1 MGIALLPTLSRRLRA
16 GDDQGAMNSMNRG
29 MEIAAFLTLPATAAL
44 LAVPSFLIGGLLERG
59 EFTSLDTQNAALAL
73 SMFALG
79 LPAFVLLK
87 VLTPAFFAREN
98 TRTPMIFASISA
110 LINLTIGV
118 ALFFTLGFHGLA
130 LATSLAAWAN
140 VLCLGVIL
148 YKEGWFHFD
157 ARLQS
162 RLPRI
167 TLAASIMG
175 FVLWALEPFA
185 RGGLNGGL
193 LTDYIS
199 LLALCAA
206 GGLVYII
213 AALTLRA
220 FSRHDI
226 LDAVK
231 KPPAEP

>member
-1 MGIALLPTLSRRLRA
+1 
-16 GDDQGAMNSMNRG
+16 MNSMNRG

-87 VLTPAFFAREN
+87 VLTPAFFARED
-98 TRTPMIFASISA
+98 TRTPMIFAAISA
-110 LINLTIGV
+110 IINLTIGV

-130 LATSLAAWAN
+130 LATSIAAWVN
-140 VLCLGVIL
+140 VLCLGVVL
-148 YKEGWFHFD
+148 YREGWFHFD

-175 FVLWALEPFA
+175 FALWALEPFT
-185 RGGLNGGL
+185 RNWLDGGL

-199 LLALCAA
+199 LLALCAV

-213 AALTLRA
+213 AALGLRA
-220 FSRHDI
+220 FNRHDI

-231 KPPAEP
+231 KPPAEL